1 MNAVIEVKSQNKTVR
16 VQIVEDE
23 RIVALDLKFNLQQL
37 GFVVT
42 GMANSEG
49 EALAQVRRE
58 RPDVVLMDI
67 NLGRGGDGIQA
78 AQQLKDEFGVPVI
91 FLTAYAEPET
101 LERAGLSAPYGY
113 LLKPFELRELNATI
127 RMALARREVEQ
138 RTERL
143 EQRFRLA
150 LDAAR
155 LGVVEFHR
163 NTDAVEL
170 DGHIAHLMR
179 SSPLGFKF
187 SRDEFLA
194 RLVEPA
200 VRERLS
206 SLLLPGGVVHTL
218 ALWQRDD
225 EELIWLEIHACHFVD
240 EDKVIGVFRDVTTQV
255 NNEERLQQAAVVF
268 ESATEAIVILDGGY
282 LVRAANPAFTALTG
296 WAHHEV
302 LGRHP
307 DDFLH
312 AKRSSDRMSAR
323 ESLAAGAAATPWH
336 GDVYC
341 LRRDGSLFP
350 AWEHVAPVMGKE
362 QEVSHYVLSFSDTSA
377 LRDAE
382 MKIHHLAFHDALTGL
397 GNRHHLNHCLRECM
411 NRRPSEGQPEKF
423 ALIFIDLDGFKT
435 INDTL
440 GHAVGDLLLI
450 EIAARLSNHL
460 RSTDVPIRLGG
471 DEFVLIL
478 QSIQRPEDLISVADK
493 LLVAIRQPVDLGLGE
508 PVQVSAS
515 IGIALFPDHAGSV
528 DDLIKAADSA
538 MYAAKA
544 SGRDRYAFYSAA
556 LSARAV
562 ERMQIEQGLRRALGA
577 QELRVL
583 WQPVVSLRDGGLLG
597 AEALLRWT
605 HPEHGPIGPERFI
618 PVAEETGLIDAIGD
632 WVLREACGQA
642 ARWLKA
648 GFAFERVA
656 VNVSP
661 RQLQH
666 EGFAQRVEAA
676 LQQAQL
682 APEKLELELTES
694 SLQSGD
700 SVLRALH
707 ALRALGVK
715 LALDDFGTGF
725 SSLSMLKML
734 PIDRLKIDRGFVRD
748 LARDP
753 NDLAIARAIAALAS
767 TMDLAVTA
775 EGVET
780 AEQRDILLG
789 MSVLEAQGWLYSPAV
804 EAKELELWFEPV
816 AKKPS

>member
-1 MNAVIEVKSQNKTVR
+1 MNAVIESKTPSQHKTIR

-42 GMANSEG
+42 GMANSER
-49 EALAQVRRE
+49 EALAQVGRE

-78 AQQLKDEFGVPVI
+78 AQQVKQEFGVPVI

-138 RTERL
+138 KTERL

-150 LDAAR
+150 LDAAH

-179 SSPLGFKF
+179 RNPLSFKF
-187 SRDEFLA
+187 SREEFLSH
-194 RLVEPA
+194 LVEPL

-206 SLLLPGGVVHTL
+206 SLLQPGGVVHTL
-218 ALWQRDD
+218 ALWKRDD
-225 EELIWLEIHACHFVD
+225 AELIWLEIHACHFVD
-240 EDKVIGVFRDVTTQV
+240 EDKVIGVFRDVTKQV
-255 NNEERLQQAAVVF
+255 VNEERLQQAAVVF
-268 ESATEAIVILDGGY
+268 ESATEAIMILDVNY
-282 LVRAANPAFTALTG
+282 RVRATNPAFTTLTG
-296 WAHHEV
+296 WHHHEV

-312 AKRSSDRMSAR
+312 AKRSSDRMGAR
-323 ESLAAGAAATPWH
+323 ENAAAGISTMPWH

-341 LRRDGSLFP
+341 QRQDGSMFP
-350 AWEHVAPVMGKE
+350 AWEHVAPVLGKE

-411 NRRPSEGQPEKF
+411 NRRPSDGQPEKF

-440 GHAVGDLLLI
+440 GHAIGDLLLI
-450 EIAARLSNHL
+450 EIASRLSTHL

-478 QSIQRPEDLISVADK
+478 QSIQRPDDLICVAEK
-493 LLVAIRQPVDLGLGE
+493 LLHTIRQPVDLGLGE
-508 PVQVSAS
+508 AVQVSAS

-544 SGRDRYAFYSAA
+544 AGRDRYAFYSAA
-556 LSARAV
+556 LSARAI
-562 ERMQIEQGLRRALGA
+562 ERMQVEQGLRRALAG
-577 QELRVL
+577 QELRVH
-583 WQPVVSLRDGGLLG
+583 WQPVIDMRNGMLLG

-605 HPEHGPIGPERFI
+605 HPEHGNIGPERFI
-618 PVAEETGLIDAIGD
+618 PVAEETGLIDTIGD
-632 WVLREACGQA
+632 WVLRESCTQA
-642 ARWLKA
+642 AHWLQA
-648 GFAFERVA
+648 GFKFERIA

-661 RQLQH
+661 RQLLH
-666 EGFAQRVEAA
+666 EGFANRVEAA
-676 LQQAQL
+676 LKYAQL
-682 APEKLELELTES
+682 PPEKLELELTES

-707 ALRALGVK
+707 ALRLLGVK

-734 PIDRLKIDRGFVRD
+734 PIDRLKIDRSFVRD

-753 NDLAIARAIAALAS
+753 NDLAIARAIAALAR

-789 MSVLEAQGWLYSPAV
+789 MGVHEAQGWLYSPAIAALGL
-804 EAKELELWFEPV
+804 EAWFKQE
-816 AKKPS
+816 AD

>member
-1 MNAVIEVKSQNKTVR
+1 MNALIENKHQQPALR

-42 GMANSEG
+42 GMANSES

-78 AQQLKDEFGVPVI
+78 AHQLKQEFGLPVI

-113 LLKPFELRELNATI
+113 LLKPFELRELNATL

-138 RTERL
+138 KTERL

-163 NTDAVEL
+163 NTDTLEL

-179 SSPLGFKF
+179 GSPLGFKF
-187 SRDEFLA
+187 SRQEFLA

-200 VRERLS
+200 VRERLGT
-206 SLLLPGGVVHTL
+206 LLQPGGVVHTL

-225 EELIWLEIHACHFVD
+225 DELIWLEIHACHFAG
-240 EDKVIGVFRDVTTQV
+240 EDKVIGLFRDVSTQV
-255 NNEERLQQAAVVF
+255 HNEERLQQAAVVF
-268 ESATEAIVILDGGY
+268 ESATEAIMILDADY
-282 LVRAANPAFTALTG
+282 RVRAANPAFSALTG
-296 WAHHEV
+296 WSQAEV
-302 LGRHP
+302 QGRHP
-307 DDFLH
+307 DEFLH
-312 AKRSSDRMSAR
+312 AKRSSDRMGAR
-323 ESLAAGAAATPWH
+323 ASLAAGAASTPWH

-341 LRRDGSLFP
+341 QRRDGGIFP
-350 AWEHVAPVMGKE
+350 AWEHVAPVLGKE

-411 NRRPSEGQPEKF
+411 NRGSGGGPPEKF
-423 ALIFIDLDGFKT
+423 ALVFIDLDGFKT

-440 GHAVGDLLLI
+440 GHAAGDLLLI
-450 EIAARLSNHL
+450 EVAARLSRHL
-460 RSTDVPIRLGG
+460 RSSDVPIRLGG

-478 QSIQRPEDLISVADK
+478 HAIQRPDDLTSVAEK
-493 LLVAIRQPVDLGLGE
+493 LLGAIRQPVDVGMGE
-508 PVQVSAS
+508 AVQVSAS
-515 IGIALFPDHAGSV
+515 MGIALFPEHAASV

-544 SGRDRYAFYSAA
+544 AGRDRYAFYSAA

-562 ERMQIEQGLRRALGA
+562 ERLQIEQGLRRALAA

-583 WQPVVSLRDGGLLG
+583 WQPLVSLRDGRLLG

-605 HPEHGPIGPERFI
+605 HAEHGPIAPERFI
-618 PVAEETGLIDAIGD
+618 PVAEESGLIDAIGD
-632 WVLREACGQA
+632 WLLREACGQA
-642 ARWLKA
+642 ARWLQA
-648 GFAFERVA
+648 GFHFERVA
-656 VNVSP
+656 VKVSP

-666 EGFAQRVEAA
+666 EGFAQRVDAA
-676 LQQAQL
+676 LQQARL
-682 APEKLELELTES
+682 APAKLELELIES

-707 ALRALGVK
+707 GLRTLGVK

-734 PIDRLKIDRGFVRD
+734 PINRLKIDRGFVRD

-753 NDLAIARAIAALAS
+753 NDLAIARAIAALAA
-767 TMDLAVTA
+767 TLDLAVTA

-780 AEQRDILLG
+780 AEQRELLLAMG
-789 MSVLEAQGWLYSPAV
+789 VQEAQGWLYSPAV
-804 EAKELELWFEPV
+804 AAQELEAWFN
-816 AKKPS
+816 KPAGI

>member
-1 MNAVIEVKSQNKTVR
+1 MNALIENKPQSKPLR

-23 RIVALDLKFNLQQL
+23 RIVALDIKFNLQQL

-42 GMANSEG
+42 GMANSES

-78 AQQLKDEFGVPVI
+78 AHQLKQEFGLPVI

-113 LLKPFELRELNATI
+113 LLKPFELRELNATL

-138 RTERL
+138 KTERL

-150 LDAAR
+150 LDAAS
-155 LGVVEFHR
+155 LGVLEFHR
-163 NTDAVEL
+163 NTDTLEL

-179 SSPLGFKF
+179 GSPLGFKF
-187 SRDEFLA
+187 SRQEFLA

-200 VRERLS
+200 VRERLG
-206 SLLLPGGVVHTL
+206 SLLQPGGVVHTL

-225 EELIWLEIHACHFVD
+225 DELIWLEIHASHFAD
-240 EDKVIGVFRDVTTQV
+240 EDKVIGVFRDVSAQV
-255 NNEERLQQAAVVF
+255 HNEERLQQAAVVF
-268 ESATEAIVILDGGY
+268 ESAAEAIMILDAAY
-282 LVRAANPAFTALTG
+282 RVRAANPAFSALTG
-296 WAHHEV
+296 WSQAEV
-302 LGRHP
+302 QGRHP
-307 DDFLH
+307 DEFLH
-312 AKRSSDRMSAR
+312 AKRSSDRVAAR
-323 ESLAAGAAATPWH
+323 ESLAAGAAGTPWQ

-341 LRRDGSLFP
+341 QRRDGGIFP
-350 AWEHVAPVMGKE
+350 AWEHVAPVLGKE
-362 QEVSHYVLSFSDTSA
+362 QQVSHYVLSFSDTSA

-411 NRRPSEGQPEKF
+411 NRGPGGGAPESF
-423 ALIFIDLDGFKT
+423 ALVFIDLDGFKT

-440 GHAVGDLLLI
+440 GHAAGDLLLI
-450 EIAARLSNHL
+450 EIAARLSRQL
-460 RSTDVPIRLGG
+460 RSSDVPIRLGG
-471 DEFVLIL
+471 DEFVLL
-478 QSIQRPEDLISVADK
+478 LHAIQRPDDLAGVADK
-493 LLVAIRQPVDLGLGE
+493 LLGAVRQPVDVGMGE
-508 PVQVSAS
+508 AVQVSAS
-515 IGIALFPDHAGSV
+515 MGIALFPDHAASV

-544 SGRDRYAFYSAA
+544 AGRDRYAFYSAA

-562 ERMQIEQGLRRALGA
+562 ERLQIEQGLRRALAA
-577 QELRVL
+577 QELRL
-583 WQPVVSLRDGGLLG
+583 HWQPLVSMRDGRLRA

-605 HPEHGPIGPERFI
+605 HAEHGPIAPERFI
-618 PVAEETGLIDAIGD
+618 PVAEESGLIDAIGD
-632 WVLREACGQA
+632 WVLQQACGQA
-642 ARWLKA
+642 ARWLQA
-648 GFAFERVA
+648 GCHFERVA

-666 EGFAQRVEAA
+666 EGFAQRVDAA
-676 LQQAQL
+676 LRQARL

-694 SLQSGD
+694 CLQNGD

-707 ALRALGVK
+707 GLRALGVQ

-734 PIDRLKIDRGFVRD
+734 PINRLKIDRSFVRD

-753 NDLAIARAIAALAS
+753 NDLAIARAIAALAG

-775 EGVET
+775 EGVES
-780 AEQRDILLG
+780 AEQRELLLAMG
-789 MSVLEAQGWLYSPAV
+789 VQEAQGWLYSPAV
-804 EAKELELWFEPV
+804 SAQELATWFN
-816 AKKPS
+816 KPAGI